1 VSKDAKAA
9 FAVAARIFV
18 SYCTAMAN
26 EIAMESNRKTLNAMD
41 VGGSFYTFHFPFS
54 SFLTLL
60 CFGVSSSTNELAGGL
75 SETRTDQF

>member
-41 VGGSFYTFHFPFS
+41 VGAVFLHFRLSIFRMLLFRAYVAQRAS
-54 SFLTLL
+54 LRVGCRKHSLTSL
-60 CFGVSSSTNELAGGL
+60 
-75 SETRTDQF
+75 